1 MGDWKDE
8 IELPSDD
15 EYSKFMD
22 NINTKNGNMIA
33 AKCNRCNTYGNCMCN
48 FNDDMVPYSTTCSCN
63 PKNGGSG
70 FCGCIMANT
79 MVPNPKKYGTP
90 VINTPHQPFLSHKIN
105 QTNNI
110 SKNDV
115 ILEKIKLELYTK
127 ISELKKEWDNGNVFI
142 KTYNDGQISGI
153 EKAIELINIAMA

>member
-22 NINTKNGNMIA
+22 NIN
-33 AKCNRCNTYGNCMCN
+33 
-48 FNDDMVPYSTTCSCN
+48 
-63 PKNGGSG
+63 
-70 FCGCIMANT
+70 
-79 MVPNPKKYGTP
+79 
-90 VINTPHQPFLSHKIN
+90 
-105 QTNNI
+105 

-153 EKAIELINIAMA
+153 EKAIELINNRK